1 MKENKFLL
9 LSKNLK
15 KENNSNI
22 YRNENSMP
30 LNNNK
35 INLYFPKLKTI
46 EKTSINNIS
55 NYNYKINKKRKKI
68 ISIKTEVNLNSLKY
82 ETIKKIKKYK
92 SHENIKNYNNK
103 KEDKNEEIKDYSMI
117 IKYLDKWDKDHCYKE
132 KDKGNSTRLYKK
144 LIDYYKKN
152 NLINEEK
159 NLRRINS
166 ISKTKPN
173 FRQILY
179 NELLDQNKLLK
190 NIIMSSPTK
199 KNINEDK
206 KNQNNENEKRNIF
219 KNHFSCVDIKKNNKE
234 DIFINLLNKKE
245 DDNKYFQN
253 KIMKEKLKY
262 EKELHQKLLF
272 VNTLL
277 FNKKFIKN
285 EKKKE
290 LNIIYD
296 KKNKLLIDYNN
307 EFKKDI
313 KQYLIKY
320 DEYNYSLKK
329 KIKFFSNETEQIIKK
344 KSLSS
349 DKNNYNYIS
358 NQFKNIEYL
367 KKNKMISL
375 NNEITKKQRNL
386 KNEYIEKFKELN
398 KEKDILENNI
408 IVLNNEISYY
418 KHINDELLKEYKL
431 YYMNILKKGDDI
443 RKDGLLWIV
452 KNLIEIQVNLEYQHF
467 PKYLNN
473 EQIDYLKNL
482 AYINLEENE
491 LKILISVLKKKQSN
505 QRLKDNIKI
514 MNLVDSLM
522 KDKKENLNNNNE
534 IEDISKMITQK
545 FFKIYKNNENALK
558 LIIDKNEEDIKIKNI
573 LNQIKKGLYSLE
585 DNQKK
590 NNFLNEN
597 KKSILNAFIGKTK
610 DKDILDLILRI
621 RNRLIDLETI
631 KKNIINKEKENYL
644 DMIKVIGKNS
654 YNKNSSNKEIIRK
667 SLFGLKPFE
676 I

>member
-152 NLINEEK
+152 NLINEEQ

-179 NELLDQNKLLK
+179 NELLNQNKLLK
-190 NIIMSSPTK
+190 DIIMSSPTK

-206 KNQNNENEKRNIF
+206 KNQNNENDKRNIF

-245 DDNKYFQN
+245 DDNKYFKN
-253 KIMKEKLKY
+253 KFMKEKLKY

-296 KKNKLLIDYNN
+296 KKNKFLIDYNN

-320 DEYNYSLKK
+320 NKYNFNLKK

-349 DKNNYNYIS
+349 DKNNNYIS

-367 KKNKMISL
+367 KKNKFISL

-408 IVLNNEISYY
+408 IVLNNEIIYY
-418 KHINDELLKEYKL
+418 KHINDELLKENKL
-431 YYMNILKKGDDI
+431 YYINILKKGDDI

-482 AYINLEENE
+482 AYINIEENE

-631 KKNIINKEKENYL
+631 KKNIINNEKENYL

-654 YNKNSSNKEIIRK
+654 YNKNSAIKEIIRK

>member
-35 INLYFPKLKTI
+35 INLFFPKLKTI

-55 NYNYKINKKRKKI
+55 NHNYKINKKRKKI
-68 ISIKTEVNLNSLKY
+68 TSIKTEVNLNSLKY

-190 NIIMSSPTK
+190 DIIMSSPTK

-320 DEYNYSLKK
+320 DEYNFNLKK

-344 KSLSS
+344 KALSS
-349 DKNNYNYIS
+349 DKNNNYIS

-408 IVLNNEISYY
+408 IVLNNEINYY

-482 AYINLEENE
+482 AYINIEENE

-654 YNKNSSNKEIIRK
+654 YNKNSAIKEIIRK